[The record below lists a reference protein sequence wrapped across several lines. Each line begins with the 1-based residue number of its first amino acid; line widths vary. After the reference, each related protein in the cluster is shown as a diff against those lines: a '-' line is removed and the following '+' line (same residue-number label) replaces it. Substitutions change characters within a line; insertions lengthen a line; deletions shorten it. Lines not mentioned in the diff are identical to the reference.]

1 MEYLTTAGVAELKGC
16 SLRYVQQLAKD
27 GKLEHIERDSA
38 ANNRTEYVFPLA
50 ALPEKLRIKYENKK
64 RGELG
69 LEPLA
74 LPSKAA
80 LKPDPRQITLQ
91 DLTGD
96 QCEDVG
102 LWCEIIKSW
111 QAVRLNKGGELGKC
125 KVDEL
130 FCAAMKLEHPDIN
143 ISPDIL
149 YRKYKAF
156 KDGNIDGL
164 IDHRGGHNKGKTAVP
179 QYMLDAFYTLYL
191 HDNKLPVSRCY
202 SLLQTWVR
210 IHYPESAGDIPSER
224 TFRRKAEALPYALVM
239 FMREGDK
246 AFADKC
252 LPYIERLYDDLRAND
267 VWIAD
272 NHTFDFFTSGAEAA
286 SNSNGKPHRVY
297 LTAFTDAKSGLM
309 VGWNLTENPCSDST
323 LLALRHGIIR
333 FGVPRAIYVDNG
345 SEFLVSDIGGRG
357 HRRKKDWNKEPL
369 PPTILGFLGIE
380 MHNAIVRNAKSKPIE
395 RTFYTFKNHFSR
407 AIETFCGGTVVE
419 RKESLKWIL
428 KSGKL
433 PTDLQIKAALDAYID
448 GDYNVAP
455 YGGKEQRYKGMSR
468 LDVWNASI
476 KETEFRWCDESNLDM
491 LLRRVSRPQKI
502 GRNGV
507 FVRIAGEKVWYYGK
521 ETILHIGEQVY
532 VRYDP
537 ANPLSVRV
545 YDMATD
551 KYLWTWELANELMI
565 PYLTDSKD
573 DIANAERV
581 INENKRVIRQFA
593 KGMIDAVDPD
603 KQIDMLALM
612 VQKGTEGKEKFK
624 PELPAKFVP
633 VFSEERIEQNP
644 ELSNITEIKIMLEH
658 MNMAAQAQK
667 GK

>member
-1 MEYLTTAGVAELKGC
+1 LEYLTTAEVAELKGC
-16 SLRYVQQLAKD
+16 TPQYVRRLCQNGTIKANIR
-27 GKLEHIERDSA
+27 ESA
-38 ANNRTEYVFPLA
+38 ANNRTEYEI
-50 ALPEKLRIKYENKK
+50 ALSDLSEKMQIKYENKK

-69 LEPLA
+69 LEPVP
-74 LPSKAA
+74 LPCKAA
-80 LKPDPRQITLQ
+80 PKPDPRQITLQ

-96 QCEDVG
+96 QRRDVG
-102 LWCEIIKSW
+102 FWCEIIKSW
-111 QAVRLNKGGELGKC
+111 QAARLNKGAELGKC

-130 FCAAMKLEHPDIN
+130 FCAAIKLQYPNIS

-149 YRKYKAF
+149 YRKYKAY

-164 IDHRGGHNKGKTAVP
+164 IDHRGGHNRGRTDIP

-191 HDNKLPVSRCY
+191 HDNKLPISRCY
-202 SLLQTWVR
+202 TLLQTWVR
-210 IHYPESAGDIPSER
+210 EHYPEAAGNIPSER
-224 TFRRKAEALPYALVM
+224 TFRRKAGALPHALVM

-246 AFADKC
+246 MFADKC
-252 LPYIERLYDDLRAND
+252 LPYIERLYDDLKAND

-272 NHTFDFFTSGAEAA
+272 NHTFDFFTEGE
-286 SNSNGKPHRVY
+286 NGKPHRVY
-297 LTAFTDAKSGLM
+297 LTAFTDAKSGVM
-309 VGWNLTENPCSDST
+309 VGWNLTDNPCSDST
-323 LLALRHGIIR
+323 LLALRHGILR

-357 HRRKKDWNKEPL
+357 HRRKKDWNKDPL
-369 PPTILGFLGIE
+369 PPTILSFLDIE
-380 MHNAIVRNAKSKPIE
+380 MHNAIVRNAKAKPIE

-407 AIETFCGGTVVE
+407 AMETFCGGTVVE

-428 KSGKL
+428 KSGRL
-433 PTDLQIKAALDAYID
+433 PTDLQIRAALDAYID
-448 GDYNVAP
+448 GDYNVSR
-455 YGGKEQRYKGMSR
+455 YGGKERRYNGMSR
-468 LDVWNASI
+468 LEVWNESI
-476 KETEFRWCDESNLDM
+476 KETTFRKADAANLDM
-491 LLRRVSRPQKI
+491 LLKRVSRPQKI

-545 YDMATD
+545 YDMETD

-565 PYLTDSKD
+565 PYLTDNKD

-581 INENKRVIRQFA
+581 INENKRVIKQFA
-593 KGMIDAVDPD
+593 KGITEAVDPD
-603 KQIDMLALM
+603 KQIDILALM
-612 VQKGTEGKEKFK
+612 VKKGLEGKEKFK
-624 PELPAKFVP
+624 PELPRMFVP
-633 VFSEERIEQNP
+633 VFSEERLEEKP
-644 ELSNITEIKIMLEH
+644 EFSNITEIKILLEH
-658 MNMAAQAQK
+658 MNMTAKSQK

>member
-1 MEYLTTAGVAELKGC
+1 MEYLTTAEVAELKGC
-16 SLRYVQQLAKD
+16 SLRYVQQLAQN
-27 GKLEHIERDSA
+27 GKLEHMEKDSA

-69 LEPLA
+69 LEPLPVPA
-74 LPSKAA
+74 KPLP
-80 LKPDPRQITLQ
+80 KPDPRQITLQ

-96 QCEDVG
+96 QRRDVG
-102 LWCEIIKSW
+102 FWCEIIKGW
-111 QAVRLNKGGELGKC
+111 QSARANKSAELGKC

-130 FCAAMKLEHPDIN
+130 FCAAMKLQYPN
-143 ISPDIL
+143 VSISPDIL
-149 YRKYKAF
+149 YRKYKAY

-164 IDHRGGHNKGKTAVP
+164 VDHRGGHNRGRTDIP

-210 IHYPESAGDIPSER
+210 EHYPEAAGNIPSER
-224 TFRRKAEALPYALVM
+224 TFRRKADVLPYALVM

-246 AFADKC
+246 MFADKC
-252 LPYIERLYDDLRAND
+252 LPYIERMYDDLHAND

-272 NHTFDFFTSGAEAA
+272 NHTFDFFTSGE
-286 SNSNGKPHRVY
+286 NGKPHRVY
-297 LTAFTDAKSGLM
+297 LTAFTDAKSGVM

-323 LLALRHGIIR
+323 LLALRHGILR

-357 HRRKKDWNKEPL
+357 HRRKKDWNKDPL
-369 PPTILGFLGIE
+369 PPTILSFLDIE
-380 MHNAIVRNAKSKPIE
+380 MHNAIVRNAKAKPIE

-407 AIETFCGGTVVE
+407 SIETFCGGTVVE

-433 PTDLQIKAALDAYID
+433 PTDLQIRAALDAYID
-448 GDYNVAP
+448 GDYNVSQ
-455 YGGKEQRYKGMSR
+455 YGGKERRYKGMSR
-468 LDVWNASI
+468 LEVWNESI
-476 KETEFRWCDESNLDM
+476 KETTFRKCDEPNLDM
-491 LLRRVSRPQKI
+491 LLKRVSRPQKI

-545 YDMATD
+545 YDMETD
-551 KYLWTWELANELMI
+551 KYLWTWGLANELMI
-565 PYLTDSKD
+565 PYLTDNKD

-581 INENKRVIRQFA
+581 INENKRVVKQFA
-593 KGMIDAVDPD
+593 KGITEALDPD
-603 KQIDMLALM
+603 KQIDILKLM
-612 VQKGTEGKEKFK
+612 VQKGIEGKEKFK
-624 PELPAKFVP
+624 PELPTTFAP
-633 VFSEERIEQNP
+633 VFSEERLEKNP
-644 ELSNITEIKIMLEH
+644 ELSNITEVKIILEH
-658 MNMAAQAQK
+658 MNMAAKSQK

>member
-1 MEYLTTAGVAELKGC
+1 MEYLTTAEVAELKGC
-16 SLRYVQQLAKD
+16 TARYVRQLAQN
-27 GKLEHIERDSA
+27 GKLEHMEKDSA

-50 ALPEKLRIKYENKK
+50 ALPEKLQIKYENKK

-69 LEPLA
+69 LEPVP
-74 LPSKAA
+74 LPCKAA
-80 LKPDPRQITLQ
+80 PKPDPRQITLQ

-96 QCEDVG
+96 QRRDVG
-102 LWCEIIKSW
+102 FWCEIIKQW
-111 QAVRLNKGGELGKC
+111 QSARNAKGAELGKC

-130 FCAAMKLEHPDIN
+130 FCAAIKLQYPNIS

-149 YRKYKAF
+149 YRKYKAY

-164 IDHRGGHNKGKTAVP
+164 VDHRGGHNRGRTDIP
-179 QYMLDAFYTLYL
+179 QYMLNAFYSLYL

-210 IHYPESAGDIPSER
+210 EHYPEAAGNIPSER

-239 FMREGDK
+239 YMREGDK
-246 AFADKC
+246 MFADKC
-252 LPYIERLYDDLRAND
+252 LPYIERLYDDLKAND

-272 NHTFDFFTSGAEAA
+272 NHTFDFFTEGE
-286 SNSNGKPHRVY
+286 NGKPHRVY
-297 LTAFTDAKSGLM
+297 LTAFTDAKSGVM

-323 LLALRHGIIR
+323 LLALRHSILR

-357 HRRKKDWNKEPL
+357 HRRKKNWNKDPL
-369 PPTILGFLGIE
+369 PPTILSFLDIE
-380 MHNAIVRNAKSKPIE
+380 MHNAIVRNAKAKPIE

-407 AIETFCGGTVVE
+407 AIGTFCGGTVVE

-428 KSGKL
+428 KSGRL
-433 PTDLQIKAALDAYID
+433 PTDLQIRAALDAYID
-448 GDYNVAP
+448 GDYNVSR
-455 YGGKEQRYKGMSR
+455 YGGKERRYKGMSR
-468 LDVWNASI
+468 LDVWNESI
-476 KETEFRWCDESNLDM
+476 KETTFRKADAANLDM
-491 LLRRVSRPQKI
+491 LLKRVSRPQKI

-545 YDMATD
+545 YDMETD
-551 KYLWTWELANELMI
+551 KYLWTWELANELML
-565 PYLTDSKD
+565 PYLVDKNDEASKD

-581 INENKRVIRQFA
+581 INENKRVIKQIS
-593 KGMIDAVDPD
+593 KGVTDALDPD
-603 KQIDMLALM
+603 QQIDILKLM
-612 VQKGTEGKEKFK
+612 VQKGIEGKEKFK
-624 PELPAKFVP
+624 PELPRTFEP
-633 VFSEERIEQNP
+633 VFSEERLEEKP
-644 ELSNITEIKIMLEH
+644 ELSNIEKITVALDQI
-658 MNMAAQAQK
+658 NLAASARK

>member
-1 MEYLTTAGVAELKGC
+1 MEYLTTAEVAELKGC
-16 SLRYVQQLAKD
+16 SLRYVQQLAQS
-27 GKLEHIERDSA
+27 GKLEHMEKDSA

-50 ALPEKLRIKYENKK
+50 ALPEKLQIKYENKK

-69 LEPLA
+69 LEPLP
-74 LPSKAA
+74 LPCKAA
-80 LKPDPRQITLQ
+80 PKPDPRQITLQ
-91 DLTGD
+91 DLDGD
-96 QCEDVG
+96 QRRDVG
-102 LWCEIIKSW
+102 LWCEIIKGW
-111 QAVRLNKGGELGKC
+111 QAARLNKSAELGKC

-130 FCAAMKLEHPDIN
+130 YCAAVKLQYPEIN

-149 YRKYKAF
+149 YRKYKAY
-156 KDGNIDGL
+156 KEGNIDGL
-164 IDHRGGHNKGKTAVP
+164 VDHRGGHNKGKTAAP
-179 QYMLDAFYTLYL
+179 QYMLDAFYSLYL

-210 IHYPESAGDIPSER
+210 DFYPEAAGDMPSER
-224 TFRRKAEALPYALVM
+224 TFRRKAEALPYAIVM
-239 FMREGDK
+239 YMREGDK

-272 NHTFDFFTSGAEAA
+272 NHTFDFFTEGE
-286 SNSNGKPHRVY
+286 NGKPHRVY
-297 LTAFTDAKSGLM
+297 LTAFTDAKSGVM

-323 LLALRHGIIR
+323 LLALRHGILR

-357 HRRKKDWNKEPL
+357 HRRKKDWNKDPL
-369 PPTILGFLGIE
+369 PPTILSFLDIE
-380 MHNAIVRNAKSKPIE
+380 MHNAIVRNAKAKPIE

-428 KSGKL
+428 KSGEL
-433 PTDLQIKAALDAYID
+433 PTDLQIKAALDVYID
-448 GDYNVAP
+448 GDYNVSK
-455 YGGKEQRYKGMSR
+455 YGGKEQRYKGKSR
-468 LDVWNASI
+468 LDVWNESI
-476 KETEFRWCDESNLDM
+476 KETTFRMADAANLDM
-491 LLRRVSRPQKI
+491 LLKRVSRPQKI

-545 YDMATD
+545 YDMETD

-565 PYLTDSKD
+565 PYLTENKD

-581 INENKRVIRQFA
+581 INENKRVIKQFA
-593 KGMIDAVDPD
+593 KGITEALDPD
-603 KQIDMLALM
+603 KQIDILALM
-612 VQKGTEGKEKFK
+612 IRKGTEGKEKFK
-624 PELPAKFVP
+624 PELPPKFVP
-633 VFSEERIEQNP
+633 VFSEERLEENP
-644 ELSNITEIKIMLEH
+644 ELSNITEIKIMLDH
-658 MNMAAQAQK
+658 MNMAAQANK
-667 GK
+667 

>member
-1 MEYLTTAGVAELKGC
+1 MEYLSTAQVAELKGC
-16 SLRYVQQLAKD
+16 TARYIRQLAQS
-27 GKLEHIERDSA
+27 GKLEHIEKDNA
-38 ANNRTEYVFPLA
+38 ANNRTEYIFPIT

-64 RGELG
+64 RSALG
-69 LEPLA
+69 REPFPIPCQPA
-74 LPSKAA
+74 PE
-80 LKPDPRQITLQ
+80 PDPRQITLQ

-96 QCEDVG
+96 QRESVG
-102 LWCEIIKSW
+102 FWCEIIKNW
-111 QAVRLNKGGELGKC
+111 QAVRLNKGAELGKC

-130 FCAAMKLEHPDIN
+130 FCAAMKLEYPDIS

-149 YRKYKAF
+149 YRKYKAY

-164 IDHRGGHNKGKTAVP
+164 VDHRGGHNKGKSGVP
-179 QYMLDAFYTLYL
+179 KYMLDAFYSMYL

-210 IHYPESAGDIPSER
+210 NFYPEAAADMPSER
-224 TFRRKAEALPYALVM
+224 TFRRKAEVLPYALVM

-252 LPYIERLYDDLRAND
+252 LPYIERLYDDLKAND

-272 NHTFDFFTSGAEAA
+272 NHTFDFFTSGE
-286 SNSNGKPHRVY
+286 NGTPHRVY
-297 LTAFTDAKSGLM
+297 LTAFTDAKSGVM
-309 VGWNLTENPCSDST
+309 VGWNLTENPCADST
-323 LLALRHGIIR
+323 LLALRKGILR
-333 FGVPRAIYVDNG
+333 FGVPRSIYVDNG

-357 HRRKKDWNKEPL
+357 HRRKKDWNKDPL
-369 PPTILGFLGIE
+369 PPTILSFLDIE
-380 MHNAIVRNAKSKPIE
+380 MHNAIVRNAKAKPIE

-407 AIETFCGGTVVE
+407 SIETFCGGTVVE

-433 PTDLQIKAALDAYID
+433 PTDLQIGAALDVYID

-455 YGGKEQRYKGMSR
+455 YGGKERRYKGMSR
-468 LDVWNASI
+468 LDVWNESI
-476 KETEFRWCDESNLDM
+476 RETTFRKCDEANLDM

-537 ANPLSVRV
+537 ADPVSVRV
-545 YDMATD
+545 YDMETD

-565 PYLTDSKD
+565 PYLTDNKD

-581 INENKRVIRQFA
+581 INENKRVIKQFA
-593 KGMIDAVDPD
+593 KNKLDAVDPD
-603 KQIDMLALM
+603 KQIDILALM
-612 VQKGTEGKEKFK
+612 VQKGLEGKEKFK
-624 PELPAKFVP
+624 PELPTTFTP
-633 VFSEERIEQNP
+633 VFSEERLEENP
-644 ELSNITEIKIMLEH
+644 ELSNITEIKIMLDH
-658 MNMAAQAQK
+658 MNLAAKAQK

>member
-1 MEYLTTAGVAELKGC
+1 MEYLTTAEVAELKGC
-16 SLRYVQQLAKD
+16 SLRYVQQLAQS
-27 GKLEHIERDSA
+27 GKLEHMEKDSA

-50 ALPEKLRIKYENKK
+50 SLPEKLQIKYENKK

-69 LEPLA
+69 LEPVP
-74 LPSKAA
+74 LPCKAA
-80 LKPDPRQITLQ
+80 PKPDPRQITLQ

-96 QCEDVG
+96 QRRDVG
-102 LWCEIIKSW
+102 FWCEIIKQW
-111 QAVRLNKGGELGKC
+111 QSARNAKGSELGKC

-130 FCAAMKLEHPDIN
+130 FCAAIKLQYPNIS

-149 YRKYKAF
+149 YRKYKAY

-164 IDHRGGHNKGKTAVP
+164 VDHRGGHNRGRTDIP
-179 QYMLDAFYTLYL
+179 QYMLDAFYSLYL

-210 IHYPESAGDIPSER
+210 EHYPEAAGNIPSER

-239 FMREGDK
+239 YMREGDK
-246 AFADKC
+246 IFADKC
-252 LPYIERLYDDLRAND
+252 LPYIERLYDDLKAND

-272 NHTFDFFTSGAEAA
+272 NHTFDFFTEGE
-286 SNSNGKPHRVY
+286 NGKPHRVY
-297 LTAFTDAKSGLM
+297 LTAFTDAKSGVM
-309 VGWNLTENPCSDST
+309 VGWNLTDNPCSDST
-323 LLALRHGIIR
+323 LLALRHGILR

-357 HRRKKDWNKEPL
+357 HRRKKDWNKDPL
-369 PPTILGFLGIE
+369 PPTILSFLDIE
-380 MHNAIVRNAKSKPIE
+380 MHNAIVRNAKAKPIE

-407 AIETFCGGTVVE
+407 AMETFCGGTVVE

-428 KSGKL
+428 KSGRL
-433 PTDLQIKAALDAYID
+433 PTDLQIRAALDAYID
-448 GDYNVAP
+448 GDYNVSR

-468 LDVWNASI
+468 LEVWNESI
-476 KETEFRWCDESNLDM
+476 KETTFRKADAANLDM
-491 LLRRVSRPQKI
+491 LLKRVSRPQKI

-507 FVRIAGEKVWYYGK
+507 FVTITGEKLWYYGK

-537 ANPLSVRV
+537 ASLSSVRV

-551 KYLWTWELANELMI
+551 KYLWTWELADELTL
-565 PYLTDSKD
+565 PYLIDKNDETSKD
-573 DIANAERV
+573 DIANAERI
-581 INENKRVIRQFA
+581 INGNKRVIKQLA
-593 KGMIDAVDPD
+593 KGVTDALDPD
-603 KQIDMLALM
+603 QQIDILKLM
-612 VQKGTEGKEKFK
+612 VQKGIEGKEKFK
-624 PELPAKFVP
+624 SELPRTFEP
-633 VFSEERIEQNP
+633 VFSEERLEEKP
-644 ELSNITEIKIMLEH
+644 ELSNIEKITVALDQI
-658 MNMAAQAQK
+658 NLAASARK